1 MVNANM
7 LTVSYGNIFEVGFT
21 LKILSIDPSSNRI
34 ETSTTGII
42 LLDNVKLEN
51 SWVASYGV
59 QGFKE
64 WYEAVGSSLKPDVV
78 VVEQF
83 EARDNDKA
91 KDNSVLETIDFIK
104 TCYPDLILQ
113 RNAGYKSDVPDEL
126 LKALGLLRFGK
137 SHHQDVRAA
146 SRLALFYAMRNDIE
160 DFVTGVGELLSESF
174 QG

>member
-1 MVNANM
+1 MVNTNTV
-7 LTVSYGNIFEVGFT
+7 TVSYGNIFEGGFVFI
-21 LKILSIDPSSNRI
+21 ILSIDPSSHRI

-42 LLDNVKLEN
+42 LLDNAKLEN

-64 WYEAVGSSLKPDVV
+64 WFKTVGSSLKPDVV

-91 KDNSVLETIDFIK
+91 KDNSVIETIDFIK
-104 TCYPDLILQ
+104 MCYPDLILQ

-126 LKALGLLRFGK
+126 LKALGLWKFEK
-137 SHHQDVRAA
+137 SHHADVRAA
-146 SRLALFYAMRNDIE
+146 ARLAIFYAMRNDLE
-160 DFVTGVGELLSESF
+160 DFVTGIGELLSERV
-174 QG
+174 

>member
-1 MVNANM
+1 M
-7 LTVSYGNIFEVGFT
+7 TV
-21 LKILSIDPSSNRI
+21 ILSIDPSSAKAAKSN
-34 ETSTTGII
+34 TGIVLI
-42 LLDNVKLEN
+42 DNGKLIDY
-51 SWVASYGV
+51 WVVSYGV

-64 WYEAVGSSLKPDVV
+64 WFKTVGSSLKPDVV

-104 TCYPDLILQ
+104 MCYPDLILQ

-126 LKALGLLRFGK
+126 LKALGLWRFGK
-137 SHHQDVRAA
+137 SHHQDIRAA
-146 SRLALFYAMRNDIE
+146 ARLALFYAMRNDIE
-160 DFVTGVGELLSESF
+160 DFVNGVGELLSESF

>member
-1 MVNANM
+1 MA
-7 LTVSYGNIFEVGFT
+7 SFGNTFKGDFI

-34 ETSTTGII
+34 ETSTTGIV
-42 LLDNVKLEN
+42 LLDNAKLEN

-64 WYEAVGSSLKPDVV
+64 WYEAVGAGVKPDVV
-78 VVEQF
+78 VVEHLG
-83 EARDNDKA
+83 ARDNDKA

-104 TCYPDLILQ
+104 MCYPDLTLQ

-126 LKALGLLRFGK
+126 LKALGLWKFGK

-146 SRLALFYAMRNDIE
+146 ARLCIFYAMRNDIE
-160 DFVTGVGELLSESF
+160 DFITGMGELLSERI
-174 QG
+174 